1 MDCSSPI
8 ERHPAGWR
16 SPGVGKNYKF
26 GQSVKLSWVL
36 ERARKTAIIF
46 RTAIKK
52 RDLQKWLFECTLPSV
67 SELSE
72 AEIGKLDFGE
82 NERRRG

>member
-1 MDCSSPI
+1 
-8 ERHPAGWR
+8 
-16 SPGVGKNYKF
+16 VGKNYKF
-26 GQSVKLSWVL
+26 GESVKLSWVL
-36 ERARKTAIIF
+36 ERVRETAIVF

-52 RDLQKWLFECTLPSV
+52 RDLQKWLFECTLPSQI
-67 SELSE
+67 ELSD